1 MNECEVKLTYA
12 FQCFYDM
19 SKNPNNNL
27 NSIDS
32 DKITCDLEESII
44 MIQNAI
50 QVAQSIKR
58 RMEKNN
64 AKV

>member
-1 MNECEVKLTYA
+1 
-12 FQCFYDM
+12 M